1 MSIVRTSHFL
11 LARTGTITRRH
22 TSLPNTMLRL
32 SAGILDT
39 NWSRGRASTTSSA
52 GGFGKI
58 GTGCAAGIDGAA
70 AAGAFFA
77 AFFAAVFTAVFAA
90 EPASSPGFQ
99 GCVR

>member
-1 MSIVRTSHFL
+1 
-11 LARTGTITRRH
+11 
-22 TSLPNTMLRL
+22 MLRL

-70 AAGAFFA
+70 AARAFFA

-99 GCVR
+99 GCVRGETVCLGVGLFFVFFLFFFSF